1 MIRAAT
7 ADSSNIMQRILVVE
21 DNANLALG
29 LRMNLEHGGF
39 RTELAV
45 SGEEGLKLVR
55 DTRFDLMILDM
66 MLPGGL
72 DGYQVL
78 ERLRGGGGMLPVI
91 VLTARTEEADKLRGF
106 QLGADDYITKPFGI
120 LELIAR
126 VHAVLRRVTRGS
138 DDAPAGSA
146 PLAGGAIELSPLTRT
161 VTRSGE
167 RVHLRPKEFD
177 LLLRLMS
184 APGQVVPRR
193 KLLQEVWGYQPGVYS
208 RTLDVH
214 VADLRRK
221 LEDNPESPRHLVT
234 VHSIGYRFDP

>member
-1 MIRAAT
+1 
-7 ADSSNIMQRILVVE
+7 MQRILVVE
-21 DNANLALG
+21 DNPNLALG

-39 RTELAV
+39 STDLAV
-45 SGEEGLKLVR
+45 SGEEGLKRVR
-55 DTRFDLMILDM
+55 ETRFDLMILDM

-72 DGYQVL
+72 DGFQVL
-78 ERLRGGGGMLPVI
+78 ERLRGTGGMLPVI

-106 QLGADDYITKPFGI
+106 QLGADDYVTKPFGI

-126 VHAVLRRVTRGS
+126 VHAVLRRVTRGNKEPPV
-138 DDAPAGSA
+138 DSA
-146 PLAGGAIELSPLTRT
+146 PLTGGDIELSPGNRT
-161 VTRSGE
+161 VTRGGE

-177 LLLRLMS
+177 LLHRLMS
-184 APGQVVPRR
+184 APGQVLARR

-221 LEDNPESPRHLVT
+221 LEDNPENPRHLVT

>member
-1 MIRAAT
+1 
-7 ADSSNIMQRILVVE
+7 MQRILVVE

-39 RTELAV
+39 RTELAG
-45 SGEEGLKLVR
+45 SGEEGLRLAR
-55 DTRFDLMILDM
+55 ESRFDLMILDV

-78 ERLRGGGGMLPVI
+78 QRLRDTGGSPPVI
-91 VLTARTEEADKLRGF
+91 FLTARSEEADKLRGF
-106 QLGADDYITKPFGI
+106 QLGADDYLTKPFGI

-126 VHAVLRRVTRGS
+126 VHAVLRRAQRVDGG
-138 DDAPAGSA
+138 PAATG
-146 PLAGGAIELSPLTRT
+146 PLRAGAIELDPLTRT
-161 VTRSGE
+161 VTRRGAP
-167 RVHLRPKEFD
+167 VHLRPKEFD
-177 LLLRLMS
+177 LLHRLMS
-184 APGQVVPRR
+184 APGQVLQRR

-221 LEDNPESPRHLVT
+221 LEDRPERPRHLIT
-234 VHSIGYRFDP
+234 VHSIGYRFEM

>member
-1 MIRAAT
+1 
-7 ADSSNIMQRILVVE
+7 MQRILVVE

-39 RTELAV
+39 RTELAG
-45 SGEEGLKLVR
+45 SGEEGLKLIR
-55 DTRFDLMILDM
+55 NTRFDLMILDM

-78 ERLRGGGGMLPVI
+78 EQLRGGGAMLPVI

-126 VHAVLRRVTRGS
+126 VHAVLRRGTRN
-138 DDAPAGSA
+138 DDAPASA
-146 PLAGGAIELSPLTRT
+146 PLTGGAIELSPLTRT

-177 LLLRLMS
+177 LLFRLMG

>member
-1 MIRAAT
+1 
-7 ADSSNIMQRILVVE
+7 MQRILVVE

-45 SGEEGLKLVR
+45 SGEEGLKLVK

-78 ERLRGGGGMLPVI
+78 ERLRGGGGRLPVI

-126 VHAVLRRVTRGS
+126 VHAVLRRVTRN
-138 DDAPAGSA
+138 DDAPANA
-146 PLAGGAIELSPLTRT
+146 PLTGGPIELSPLTRT
-161 VTRSGE
+161 VTRNGE

-177 LLLRLMS
+177 LLFRLMS
-184 APGQVVPRR
+184 APGQVIPRR

-221 LEDNPESPRHLVT
+221 LEDNPESPRYLVT
-234 VHSIGYRFDP
+234 VHSVGYRFDP

>member
-1 MIRAAT
+1 
-7 ADSSNIMQRILVVE
+7 MQRILVVE

-39 RTELAV
+39 RTELAE
-45 SGEEGLKLVR
+45 SGEEGLQLVR
-55 DTRFDLMILDM
+55 DSRFDLMILDM
-66 MLPGGL
+66 MLPGGV
-72 DGYQVL
+72 DGFQVL
-78 ERLRGGGGMLPVI
+78 ERLRGGGGLLPVI
-91 VLTARTEEADKLRGF
+91 VLTARTEEVDKLRGF

-126 VHAVLRRVTRGS
+126 VHAVLRRARRGEEG
-138 DDAPAGSA
+138 APSRA
-146 PLAGGAIELSPLTRT
+146 PLTAGAIELSPLTRT
-161 VTRSGE
+161 VTRAGAP
-167 RVHLRPKEFD
+167 VHLRPKEFD
-177 LLLRLMS
+177 LLYRLMS
-184 APGQVVPRR
+184 APGQVLPRR

-221 LEDNPESPRHLVT
+221 LEDNPETPRHLVT

>member
-1 MIRAAT
+1 
-7 ADSSNIMQRILVVE
+7 MQRILVVE

-39 RTELAV
+39 RTELAE
-45 SGEEGLKLVR
+45 SGEEGLQLVR
-55 DTRFDLMILDM
+55 DSRFDLMILDM
-66 MLPGGL
+66 MLPGGV
-72 DGYQVL
+72 DGFQVL
-78 ERLRGGGGMLPVI
+78 ERLRGGGGLLPVI
-91 VLTARTEEADKLRGF
+91 VLTARTDEVDKLRGF

-126 VHAVLRRVTRGS
+126 VHAVLRRSRRGEEA
-138 DDAPAGSA
+138 APARA
-146 PLAGGAIELSPLTRT
+146 PLTAGAIELSPLTRT
-161 VTRSGE
+161 VTRAGAP
-167 RVHLRPKEFD
+167 VHLRPKEFD
-177 LLLRLMS
+177 LLYRLMS
-184 APGQVVPRR
+184 APGQVLPRR

-221 LEDNPESPRHLVT
+221 LEDNPEAPRHLVT

>member
-1 MIRAAT
+1 MIREASAE
-7 ADSSNIMQRILVVE
+7 ARNFMQRILLVE

-78 ERLRGGGGMLPVI
+78 ERLRGAGGMLPVI

-126 VHAVLRRVTRGS
+126 VHAVLRRVTRGG
-138 DDAPAGSA
+138 DEGAGSA

>member
-1 MIRAAT
+1 
-7 ADSSNIMQRILVVE
+7 MQRILVVE

-55 DTRFDLMILDM
+55 SSRFDLMILDM
-66 MLPGGL
+66 MLPGGV
-72 DGYQVL
+72 DGFQVL
-78 ERLRGGGGMLPVI
+78 ERLRGGGGMMPVI
-91 VLTARTEEADKLRGF
+91 VLTARSEEADKLRGF
-106 QLGADDYITKPFGI
+106 QLGADDYVTKPFGI

-126 VHAVLRRVTRGS
+126 VHAVLRRVTRPGEENPSTDHTPLVGGS
-138 DDAPAGSA
+138 
-146 PLAGGAIELSPLTRT
+146 IELSPLTRT

-177 LLLRLMS
+177 LLYRLMS

-221 LEDNPESPRHLVT
+221 LEDNPETPRHLIT

>member
-1 MIRAAT
+1 
-7 ADSSNIMQRILVVE
+7 MQRILVVE

-45 SGEEGLKLVR
+45 SGEEGLKLVK

-78 ERLRGGGGMLPVI
+78 ERLRGGGGKLPVI

-126 VHAVLRRVTRGS
+126 VHAVLRRVTRN
-138 DDAPAGSA
+138 DDVPDNA
-146 PLAGGAIELSPLTRT
+146 PLTGGPIELSPLTRT

-177 LLLRLMS
+177 LLFRLMS
-184 APGQVVPRR
+184 APGQVIPRR

-234 VHSIGYRFDP
+234 VHSVGYRFDP

>member
-1 MIRAAT
+1 
-7 ADSSNIMQRILVVE
+7 MQRILVVA

-39 RTELAV
+39 STDHVA
-45 SGEEGLKLVR
+45 SGEEGLRRVR
-55 DTRFDLMILDM
+55 ESRFDLMILDM

-72 DGYQVL
+72 DGFQVL
-78 ERLRGGGGMLPVI
+78 ERLRTAGGMLPVI
-91 VLTARTEEADKLRGF
+91 VLTARGEEADKLRGF
-106 QLGADDYITKPFGI
+106 QLGADDYVTKPFGI

-126 VHAVLRRVTRGS
+126 VHAVLRRATRGS
-138 DDAPAGSA
+138 DDGAIEEGT
-146 PLAGGAIELSPLTRT
+146 LAGGDIELSPLTRT
-161 VTRSGE
+161 VTRRGQ

-177 LLLRLMS
+177 LLHRLMS
-184 APGQVVPRR
+184 APGQVLARR

-221 LEDNPESPRHLVT
+221 LEDNPENPRHLIT
-234 VHSIGYRFDP
+234 VHSIGYRFDA

>member
-1 MIRAAT
+1 
-7 ADSSNIMQRILVVE
+7 MQRILVVE

-39 RTELAV
+39 STDLAI
-45 SGEEGLKLVR
+45 SGEDGLKRVR
-55 DTRFDLMILDM
+55 ESRFDLMILDM

-72 DGYQVL
+72 DGFQVL
-78 ERLRGGGGMLPVI
+78 ERLRSGGRTLPVI
-91 VLTARTEEADKLRGF
+91 VVTARTEEADKLRGF
-106 QLGADDYITKPFGI
+106 QLGADDYVTKPFGI

-138 DDAPAGSA
+138 EEAPAETA
-146 PLAGGAIELSPLTRT
+146 PLVGGDIELSPLNRT
-161 VTRSGE
+161 VTRGGE

-177 LLLRLMS
+177 LLHRLMS
-184 APGQVVPRR
+184 APGQVLARR

-221 LEDNPESPRHLVT
+221 LEDNPENPRHLVT

>member
-1 MIRAAT
+1 
-7 ADSSNIMQRILVVE
+7 MQRILVVE

-45 SGEEGLKLVR
+45 SGEEGLQLVR

-66 MLPGGL
+66 MLPGSL

-78 ERLRGGGGMLPVI
+78 ERLRGGGGRLPVI

-106 QLGADDYITKPFGI
+106 QLGADDYVTKPFGI

-126 VHAVLRRVTRGS
+126 VHAVLRRVTRN
-138 DDAPAGSA
+138 DDAPAGA
-146 PLAGGAIELSPLTRT
+146 PLTGGAIELAPLTRT
-161 VTRSGE
+161 VTRGGE

-177 LLLRLMS
+177 LLFRLMS

-214 VADLRRK
+214 IADLRRK
-221 LEDNPESPRHLVT
+221 LEDNPENPRHLVT

>member
-1 MIRAAT
+1 
-7 ADSSNIMQRILVVE
+7 MQRILVVE
-21 DNANLALG
+21 DNPNLALG

-39 RTELAV
+39 RTELAT
-45 SGEEGLKLVR
+45 SGEEGLRLAVES
-55 DTRFDLMILDM
+55 RFDLMILDV

-78 ERLRGGGGMLPVI
+78 ERLRDTGGAMPVI
-91 VLTARTEEADKLRGF
+91 VVTARSEEADKLKGF
-106 QLGADDYITKPFGI
+106 QLGADDYLTKPFGV

-126 VHAVLRRVTRGS
+126 VHAVLRRVTRMVDSPEPGV
-138 DDAPAGSA
+138 PLRAG
-146 PLAGGAIELSPLTRT
+146 ELELQPLTRT
-161 VTRSGE
+161 VSRGGE
-167 RVHLRPKEFD
+167 AVHLRPKEFD
-177 LLLRLMS
+177 LLHRLMS
-184 APGQVVPRR
+184 APGQVLHRR

-221 LEDNPESPRHLVT
+221 LEVNPERPRHLIT